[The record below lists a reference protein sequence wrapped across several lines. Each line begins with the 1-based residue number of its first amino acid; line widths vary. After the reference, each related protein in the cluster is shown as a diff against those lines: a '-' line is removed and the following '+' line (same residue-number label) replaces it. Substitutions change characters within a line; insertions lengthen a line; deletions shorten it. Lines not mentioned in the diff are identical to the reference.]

1 MVISGWRCIWNQCWR
16 LKKKGVKSIPK
27 TTRVQH
33 YIYIYTLHIFNGNQ
47 NTPAGK
53 RIQSTPVCH
62 PETWVQNFV
71 YNGNQNS
78 PTQEQIQFTSA
89 SHLSPDPLWANDH
102 FQPENY
108 EQMTTFNPR
117 TDLCGQEDRLKRSWH
132 QIYRSLWLSKAG
144 SNPISYRCLVTVPFW
159 KGRWKKPGP

>member
-47 NTPAGK
+47 NTSAGK

-108 EQMTTFNPR
+108 EQMTTFNLRTMNKWPFSTR
-117 TDLCGQEDRLKRSWH
+117 EQTFVGRKTAWKGAGTKSTDLYDCWKLDQ
-132 QIYRSLWLSKAG
+132 
-144 SNPISYRCLVTVPFW
+144 TPFPT
-159 KGRWKKPGP
+159 GV